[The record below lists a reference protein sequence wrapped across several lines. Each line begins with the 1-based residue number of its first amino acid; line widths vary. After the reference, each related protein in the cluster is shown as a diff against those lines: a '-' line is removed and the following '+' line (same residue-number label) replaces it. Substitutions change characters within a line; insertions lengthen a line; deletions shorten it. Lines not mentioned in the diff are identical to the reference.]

1 MAEFNKSARRTRITI
16 AKAAAA
22 AALAGAAVAVA
33 APTALA
39 SGTSSQTY
47 GCYST
52 WGNTGSNGHC
62 QSVTKT
68 GDFQNEAYCNT
79 GLSDTS
85 VWHYFKYGSSHSTW
99 GYAECTFAVDRSWV
113 NFKIHGS

>member
-39 SGTSSQTY
+39 SGTSPTLN

-52 WGNTGSNGHC
+52 WGSTGSSGHC
-62 QSVTKT
+62 VSVTQSGQYKNRGVCT
-68 GDFQNEAYCNT
+68 FGNEDSIWKHFGY
-79 GLSDTS
+79 GQSDS
-85 VWHYFKYGSSHSTW
+85 KW
-99 GYAECTFAVDRSWV
+99 GTVECTFDIEKSY
-113 NFKIHGS
+113 IIYSS